1 MCVREQKKL
10 SMRFVI
16 AAYLTGL
23 VYNFC
28 VGKTEPA

>member
-10 SMRFVI
+10 SMNFVI

-23 VYNFC
+23 VYNFS
-28 VGKTEPA
+28 VGATESA